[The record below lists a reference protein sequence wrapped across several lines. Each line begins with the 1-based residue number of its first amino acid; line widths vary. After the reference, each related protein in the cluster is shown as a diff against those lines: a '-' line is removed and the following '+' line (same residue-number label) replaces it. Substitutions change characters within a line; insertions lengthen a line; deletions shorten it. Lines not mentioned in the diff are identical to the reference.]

1 MKKCIVVFVCAVLL
15 LAGCSSTLT
24 NDSTQERKTSMT
36 DEIIPNLDT
45 STSEKRTDAEPNSS
59 AGDEDWSEK
68 YDRAIAM
75 VYGDDFHMSYSMHDI
90 VGETDDENFLGEYS
104 KLDITVDNNCI
115 LLAQEV
121 GDNTERTIKYDVDVI
136 SGECAIKYDN
146 DKDESVTIWSGKG
159 QADGV
164 TTITLGGGANCLRIE
179 ALAAATRLKI
189 KLNCTK

>member
-1 MKKCIVVFVCAVLL
+1 MKKCIVVFVRAVLL
-15 LAGCSSTLT
+15 LVGCSSTLT
-24 NDSTQERKTSMT
+24 NDSTQERKTSMAN
-36 DEIIPNLDT
+36 EIIPNLDT
-45 STSEKRTDAEPNSS
+45 LTSEKRTDAEPNSS

-159 QADGV
+159 QADGA

-179 ALAAATRLKI
+179 ALAADTRLKL